1 MVKLAQHTCRGLS
14 LSLPILCSSEWCF
27 SLHGS
32 SPQINCK
39 ASNSCLLTHG
49 KVNKVSHNP
58 RQKDWHQSIL
68 EPASRVNIVW
78 IRYIEVY
85 LCLNLV
91 CFCGQMPY
99 HLNKK
104 TTLFFCPNVLIKMS
118 FVTSVSQKHSFHSL
132 VFSEGPF
139 SLLVHK
145 SSHVHLKVHLKI
157 MWLLKLIQHGLGF
170 QHSS

>member
-1 MVKLAQHTCRGLS
+1 MLFPAWLKSPNKLQGFKLMPLDPRKGKQSKPQSPPKRMTPKHLRTC
-14 LSLPILCSSEWCF
+14 LPC
-27 SLHGS
+27 
-32 SPQINCK
+32 
-39 ASNSCLLTHG
+39 
-49 KVNKVSHNP
+49 
-58 RQKDWHQSIL
+58 
-68 EPASRVNIVW
+68 VNIVW

-104 TTLFFCPNVLIKMS
+104 TTLIFCPNVLIKMS